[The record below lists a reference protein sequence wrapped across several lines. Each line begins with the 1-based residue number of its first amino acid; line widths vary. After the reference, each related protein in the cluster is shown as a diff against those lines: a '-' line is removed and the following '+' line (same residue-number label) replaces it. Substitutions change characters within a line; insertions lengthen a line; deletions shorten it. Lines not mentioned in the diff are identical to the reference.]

1 MVIGV
6 PKEIKENEHRVGI
19 VPSGV
24 EELVRQGNTVLVQA
38 GAGAGSGISDDDYR
52 AAGAR
57 IAPLASE
64 VWGAADL
71 VMKVKEPLRSEYDRL
86 RPGQILFTFLHL
98 APLPELGRVL
108 LERRIRAVAYET
120 IQLAD
125 GSLPLLAPMSQVAGK
140 MAVQLGAAFLQRER
154 GGLGILLGG
163 VPGTK
168 HGRIAIVGGGSVGIN
183 AAKVAYGLGAEVVI
197 IDLNHARLS
206 YIDDVFD
213 GKVVTLMSNRRNLR
227 EAAAAC
233 DMLVGAVLVPGARA
247 PRLIDR
253 ELLRGMK
260 RGSVFVDVAIDQGG
274 ISETSRATTHS
285 DPVYV
290 EEGVIH
296 YCVPNIPGSV
306 PMTSTYA
313 LTNVTLPYCCKLAAP
328 GLEAT
333 LLRDHALARGVNSW
347 DGAITCAPVA
357 EAFGQ
362 RFTPLEELL
371 EAARGKAGAQ
381 VLV

>member
-6 PKEIKENEHRVGI
+6 PKETKNNEYRVGI

-24 EELVRQGNTVLVQA
+24 EELVRDGHQVLVET
-38 GAGAGSGISDDDYR
+38 GAGAGSGITDDEFR
-52 AAGAR
+52 AAGASVR
-57 IAPLASE
+57 GSPRE
-64 VWGAADL
+64 VWGEAGL
-71 VMKVKEPLRSEYDRL
+71 VMKVKEPLPPEYEFL
-86 RPGQILFTFLHL
+86 REGQTLFAFLHL
-98 APLPELGRVL
+98 APLPDLGRL
-108 LERRIRAVAYET
+108 LVEKRVRAVAFET
-120 IQLAD
+120 VQLAD

-154 GGLGILLGG
+154 GGMGILLGG

-168 HGRIAIVGGGSVGIN
+168 HGRIVILGGGSVGIN

-197 IDLNHARLS
+197 VDVNHARLS

-213 GKVVTLMSNRRNLR
+213 GKVVTLMSNRRNVR
-227 EAAAAC
+227 DAAAAC

-253 ELLRGMK
+253 AVLSGMK

-274 ISETSRATTHS
+274 VSETSRPTSHA

-296 YCVPNIPGSV
+296 YCVPNIPGAV

-313 LTNVTLPYCCKLAAP
+313 LTNVTLPYCRKLASADV
-328 GLEAT
+328 ASA
-333 LLRDHALARGVNSW
+333 LRADAALAKGVNTW
-347 DGAITCAPVA
+347 DGHVTCAPVA
-357 EAFGQ
+357 EAFGIEW
-362 RFTPLEELL
+362 TPLERLL
-371 EAARGKAGAQ
+371 G
-381 VLV
+381 

>member
-6 PKEIKENEHRVGI
+6 PKEIKDNENRVGI

-24 EELVRQGNTVLVQA
+24 EELVADGHQVWVET
-38 GAGAGSGISDDDYR
+38 GAGEGSGVSDDDFR

-57 IAPLASE
+57 IGAGADE
-64 VWGAADL
+64 VWAAADL
-71 VMKVKEPLRSEYDRL
+71 VMKVKEPLPAEYGRM
-86 RPGQILFTFLHL
+86 RHGQVLFTFLHL
-98 APLPELGRVL
+98 APLPELGRAL
-108 LERRIRAVAYET
+108 LDKRIRAVAYET

-168 HGRIAIVGGGSVGIN
+168 HGRIVIVGGGAVGIN

-197 IDLNHARLS
+197 VDINHARLS

-213 GKVVTLMSNRRNLR
+213 GKVVTLMSNRRNIR
-227 EAAAAC
+227 EAAATC

-247 PRLIDR
+247 PHLVDR
-253 ELLRGMK
+253 EVLRGM
-260 RGSVFVDVAIDQGG
+260 RPGSVFVDVAIDQGG
-274 ISETSRATTHS
+274 VSETSRPTSHAEPT
-285 DPVYV
+285 YV

-296 YCVPNIPGSV
+296 YCVPNIPGAV

-313 LTNVTLPYCCKLAAP
+313 LTNVTLPYCRKLAA
-328 GLEAT
+328 GVEAAV
-333 LLRDHALARGVNSW
+333 RSDPSLARGVNLW
-347 DGAITCAPVA
+347 DGVVTCGPVA
-357 EAFGQ
+357 EAFGLPC
-362 RFTPLEELL
+362 RPVEELM
-371 EAARGKAGAQ
+371 G
-381 VLV
+381 